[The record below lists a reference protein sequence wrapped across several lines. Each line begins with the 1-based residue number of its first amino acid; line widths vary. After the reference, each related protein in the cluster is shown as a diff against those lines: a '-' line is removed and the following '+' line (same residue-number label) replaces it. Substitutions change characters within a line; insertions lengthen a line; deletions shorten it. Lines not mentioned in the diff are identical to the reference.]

1 MLAPGERADVLVN
14 FGDLGEGS
22 EFFLT
27 SSKFSEFNLQGRQE
41 FKVMKFRVTTPGT
54 NSFQLPTVLSS
65 LPSIPLSSATQ
76 TRNFDITTFVGGAGH
91 GSGSKH
97 GINGMIYEKDHM
109 AFQVKAGSTEIWEFD
124 NTKGDEIHPMHVH
137 AVQFQVLSRE
147 GGRNQ
152 IFPSEKGWK
161 DTVMVMPK
169 EKVSVIMKFPDH
181 LGMFVLHCHNLEHE
195 DDGMMLNYMIS

>member
-1 MLAPGERADVLVN
+1 VN
-14 FGDLGEGS
+14 F
-22 EFFLT
+22 

-41 FKVMKFRVTTPGT
+41 FKIMKFRVATKGETT
-54 NSFQLPTVLSS
+54 FQMPSKLSS
-65 LPSIPLSSATQ
+65 IPEIPISSATR
-76 TRNFDITTFVGGAGH
+76 TRNFDITTIVGGAGH
-91 GSGSKH
+91 GLGGKH
-97 GINGMIYEKDHM
+97 GINGMTYEKDHM

-124 NTKGDEIHPMHVH
+124 NTNGDEIHPMHVH
-137 AVQFQVLSRE
+137 AVQFQVLSRA

-152 IFPSEKGWK
+152 IFPIEKGWK
-161 DTVMVMPK
+161 DTIMVMPK